1 MGGSL
6 SILYGSQQQSTSAF
20 IRRAQIPLVNVH
32 DFVINNING
41 VFDALQE
48 AGFEGSNCYAL
59 LHTLIKGNITSDDL
73 RATGLDILPY
83 AFEGET
89 SLYDKFPE
97 IYYFM
102 LLSVL
107 RETTKLDIT
116 ELLEKKQKW
125 IRNPSDVVNKLLKQV
140 GARKR
145 IAQDADAQNNAI
157 NAVCKNTMAPAK
169 SAGGEARKCNMRA
182 LFNGA
187 SIQAQNRCCICG
199 LDQPPPL
206 TDIEHVVSSQLLILL
221 GLCPGTKSWVG
232 FRRIFNELNNTGD
245 DNKKNNWVKTI
256 INYFPDKK
264 QKIRARDAFRSMMLP
279 AHAYCNQTIKREW
292 SPFYVDKEGNIQ
304 ADIRAPFED
313 MGNQTYMQ
321 KVIKPSIDYVN
332 DTRNT
337 RDIPKKRNRGELA
350 AYTEEWITKQQKTF
364 KELAWLLNS
373 IDQRN
378 NRGSLFLIDYL
389 YRTANEKDNDSD
401 RAAFSELV
409 SDILGLKKGT
419 KWGDME
425 SVLSVKNNQLKIAT
439 TLTLVVEAI
448 LVLFQ
453 SDIQN
458 PTQEAIEENSG
469 SDIDNEYS
477 SQGSATLHSSI
488 DDADSE
494 SSFTTESELS
504 SIDYNKNFSSSDDES
519 QNSNSKS
526 QSSTTGTSSIMS
538 NELRN
543 PTDPASKKRMSPIKQ
558 LDRTER
564 QIKRATLNDNQI
576 IEIEANAAVNELY
589 SGADINPATRENAMR
604 VATNAARNALNN
616 ATDDTDRY
624 DLAYN
629 AASAALIDYNNDT
642 FSNELRGG
650 SRNHTTCKYTKTS
663 RCTTRKRRP
672 SKKPRR
678 TIRRRAPRRIQTRRK

>member
-6 SILYGSQQQSTSAF
+6 SILYGSQQQGTSAF
-20 IRRAQIPLVNVH
+20 IRRTKIPLVNVH

-41 VFDALQE
+41 AFNALQE
-48 AGFEGSNCYAL
+48 VGFEGSNCYAL

-73 RATGLDILPY
+73 RATGLDVLPY
-83 AFEGET
+83 AFEGVT

-97 IYYFM
+97 IYYLM

-107 RETTKLDIT
+107 RETSKLGVA

-125 IRNPSDVVNKLLKQV
+125 IRNPSDVINKLLKQV

-145 IAQDADAQNNAI
+145 IAQEADAQNNAI
-157 NAVCKNTMAPAK
+157 NVVCKSVMAPAK

-182 LFNGA
+182 LFDGA
-187 SIQAQNRCCICG
+187 TIQQQNRCCICG

-232 FRRIFNELNNTGD
+232 FRQIFNELNNMGY
-245 DNKKNNWVKTI
+245 DNKKTNWVRTI

-292 SPFYVDKEGNIQ
+292 SPFYVDARGNIQ
-304 ADIRAPFED
+304 ADIRAPFAD
-313 MGNQTYMQ
+313 MGDKTYAQ
-321 KVIKPSIDYVN
+321 KVIESSIDYVN
-332 DTRNT
+332 DTRNPKG
-337 RDIPKKRNRGELA
+337 IPKKRNRDELSV
-350 AYTEEWITKQQKTF
+350 YTEEWITKQQQTF

-378 NRGSLFLIDYL
+378 NKASLFLIDYL
-389 YRTANEKDNDSD
+389 YRTANEKSNDSD
-401 RAAFSELV
+401 RAAFAELV

-419 KWGDME
+419 KWSDME
-425 SVLSVKNNQLKIAT
+425 SVLDVKNNQLKIAT
-439 TLTLVVEAI
+439 TLTLVVEAM

-453 SDIQN
+453 SDVQN
-458 PTQEAIEENSG
+458 PTQEAIDENS
-469 SDIDNEYS
+469 DNDGDDGYS
-477 SQGSATLHSSI
+477 SQGSAAVNSSI
-488 DDADSE
+488 DDAISE
-494 SSFTTESELS
+494 GSFTTESELS
-504 SIDYNKNFSSSDDES
+504 SIDFNKNLSGSDDES

-526 QSSTTGTSSIMS
+526 QSSATGSSSIMS
-538 NELRN
+538 NEFRN

-564 QIKRATLNDNQI
+564 QNKRATLNDNQI
-576 IEIEANAAVNELY
+576 IEIEANAAVNDHYRGRAIELAT
-589 SGADINPATRENAMR
+589 GAPEGARPAGTTSPTGTAEGEE
-604 VATNAARNALNN
+604 
-616 ATDDTDRY
+616 
-624 DLAYN
+624 
-629 AASAALIDYNNDT
+629 AS
-642 FSNELRGG
+642 R
-650 SRNHTTCKYTKTS
+650 
-663 RCTTRKRRP
+663 
-672 SKKPRR
+672 
-678 TIRRRAPRRIQTRRK
+678 